1 MSKEKTKVDEENLQI
16 QIRIAKCNKESDKE
30 DENRN

>member
-16 QIRIAKCNKESDKE
+16 QIRIAKFNKETD
-30 DENRN
+30 NQ